1 MAMHG
6 GGGGGG
12 GGGFF
17 HEDEILGKA
26 YDARLMRRLIG
37 YLRPYMVGVV
47 VALVMLLGLSA
58 TQVLPP
64 IIAKFIIDSAITPA
78 VSGEIVPAEG
88 LARLGLFGMLYLAVL
103 TANALLRYAQSL
115 LTTVVGQK
123 AMYDLRLELFRHL
136 QFLPLSF
143 FDRNPVGR
151 LMTRITNDIDA
162 LIDMVSRG
170 VVSIFGDVFV
180 LIGVMLAMILLD
192 YRLAIVT
199 FLALP
204 VIIGLTAY
212 FRGIMR
218 ESFRAIRIR
227 LARVNAYLNETLSG
241 MSVVQLFTRERE
253 TFRRFDDLN
262 VDLYRANEG
271 SVRAHSTFQPA
282 INFTRATTG
291 ALIFLTGGYF
301 VLQGQL
307 TIGTL
312 LAFWQLI
319 EQFFRP
325 ILDLSEK
332 YNIMQAAMASS
343 ERVFRLLDTPRAIS
357 DPPHAIEL
365 RHVRGEVTFDH
376 VSFSYQIAAHAAM
389 PTDDSRAVAPGAP
402 AHVALRAEG
411 EESLQEW
418 VLKDVNFTIA
428 AGESVAIVGA
438 TGAGKTSII
447 SLISRF
453 YDVQR
458 GKITLD
464 GVDIRDV
471 RQQDLR
477 RHIGVV
483 LQDPFI
489 FAGTI
494 ASNIRLNDATI
505 TDERVRAAARFVNA
519 DKFIDRLPHGYETVV
534 TERGSMLSV
543 GQKQLLA
550 FARAIAFNPEILLV
564 LDEATSSVDT
574 ETEHLIQDALAKLM
588 RGRTSIVIAHRLSTI
603 QNVDRIVVLHKGR
616 VVEIG
621 THRELLAER
630 GVYHRLYELQYRAH
644 QAV

>member
-1 MAMHG
+1 MAHGHG
-6 GGGGGG
+6 GGT
-12 GGGFF
+12 GFF
-17 HEDEILGKA
+17 QEDEILGKA
-26 YDARLMRRLIG
+26 YDARLTRRLLG
-37 YLRPYMVGVV
+37 YLRPYAGWV
-47 VALVMLLGLSA
+47 VAALVLLLLLAA
-58 TQVLPP
+58 TQIAPPVL
-64 IIAKFIIDSAITPA
+64 AKFIIDSAIAPA
-78 VSGEIVPAEG
+78 ISGELTADEG
-88 LARLGLFGMLYLAVL
+88 LGRLGVLGAVYLLVL
-103 TANALLRYAQSL
+103 LGSAGVRYAQSL
-115 LTTVVGQK
+115 ITAHVGQR

-136 QFLPLSF
+136 QHLSLSF

-162 LIDMVSRG
+162 LTELVSRG
-170 VVSIFGDVFV
+170 VVSIFGDVFTLV
-180 LIGVMLAMILLD
+180 GIAIVMLVLD
-192 YRLAIVT
+192 WRLALVT
-199 FLALP
+199 FLVLP
-204 VIIGLTAY
+204 VLIGLTAY
-212 FRGIMR
+212 FRGMMR
-218 ESFRAIRIR
+218 DSFRAIRIR

-241 MSVVQLFTRERE
+241 MAVVQLFTREAQ
-253 TFRRFDDLN
+253 TFRSFDALN
-262 VDLYRANEG
+262 TDLYAANRG
-271 SVRAHSTFQPA
+271 AVRAMSMFQPSVK
-282 INFTRATTG
+282 FTHAG
-291 ALIFLTGGYF
+291 ASAALFVAGGYWI
-301 VLQGQL
+301 LGGEL

-312 LAFWQLI
+312 LAFWQLV

-325 ILDLSEK
+325 VMDLSEK

-343 ERVFRLLDTPRAIS
+343 ERVFRLLDTPRTIT
-357 DPPHAIEL
+357 DPPDPVRIP
-365 RHVRGEVTFDH
+365 HVRGEVTFDH
-376 VSFSYQIAAHAAM
+376 VWFEYNEG
-389 PTDDSRAVAPGAP
+389 D
-402 AHVALRAEG
+402 HVLR
-411 EESLQEW
+411 
-418 VLKDVNFTIA
+418 DVTFKIA

-458 GKITLD
+458 GRILLD
-464 GVDIRDV
+464 GTDIR
-471 RQQDLR
+471 RITQAELR

-494 ASNIRLNDATI
+494 ASNIRLNDASI

-519 DKFIDRLPHGYETVV
+519 DRFIERLPQVYDTVV
-534 TERGSMLSV
+534 TERGQMLSV

-588 RGRTSIVIAHRLSTI
+588 TGRTSIVIAHRLSTI

-616 VVEIG
+616 VVEEG
-621 THRELLAER
+621 THRELLAGR

>member
-58 TQVLPP
+58 THVLPP

-88 LARLGLFGMLYLAVL
+88 LARLGLLGMLYLAVL
-103 TANALLRYAQSL
+103 TANAGLRYAQSL

-123 AMYDLRLELFRHL
+123 AMYDLRMELFRHL

-253 TFRRFDDLN
+253 TFRRF

-325 ILDLSEK
+325 ILDLSET
-332 YNIMQAAMASS
+332 YNIMQAAMAPS
-343 ERVFRLLDTPRAIS
+343 ERVFRLLGPPRAIP
-357 DPPHAIEL
+357 DPPPRSAL
-365 RHVRGEVTFDH
+365 RHVRGEVTYRNGS
-376 VSFSYQIAAHAAM
+376 VSAQIDA
-389 PTDDSRAVAPGAP
+389 RGA
-402 AHVALRAEG
+402 
-411 EESLQEW
+411 
-418 VLKDVNFTIA
+418 K
-428 AGESVAIVGA
+428 
-438 TGAGKTSII
+438 
-447 SLISRF
+447 
-453 YDVQR
+453 
-458 GKITLD
+458 
-464 GVDIRDV
+464 
-471 RQQDLR
+471 
-477 RHIGVV
+477 
-483 LQDPFI
+483 
-489 FAGTI
+489 
-494 ASNIRLNDATI
+494 
-505 TDERVRAAARFVNA
+505 
-519 DKFIDRLPHGYETVV
+519 
-534 TERGSMLSV
+534 
-543 GQKQLLA
+543 
-550 FARAIAFNPEILLV
+550 
-564 LDEATSSVDT
+564 
-574 ETEHLIQDALAKLM
+574 
-588 RGRTSIVIAHRLSTI
+588 
-603 QNVDRIVVLHKGR
+603 
-616 VVEIG
+616 
-621 THRELLAER
+621 
-630 GVYHRLYELQYRAH
+630 
-644 QAV
+644 

>member
-1 MAMHG
+1 MAMH
-6 GGGGGG
+6 GGGGG

-26 YDARLMRRLIG
+26 YDARLMRRL
-37 YLRPYMVGVV
+37 LRYVKPYGAWV
-47 VALVMLLGLSA
+47 VAALVLLLLLSA
-58 TQVLPP
+58 TQIAPP
-64 IIAKFIIDSAITPA
+64 IIAKFVIDAAIAPA
-78 VSGEIVPAEG
+78 VVREIAPEEG
-88 LARLGLFGMLYLAVL
+88 LTRLGLLGGLYLAVL
-103 TANALLRYAQSL
+103 VANAVVRYGQSL
-115 LTTVVGQK
+115 ITAIVGQR
-123 AMYDLRLELFRHL
+123 AMYDLRLELFSHL
-136 QFLPLSF
+136 QHLPLSF

-162 LIDMVSRG
+162 LTEMVSRG
-170 VVSIFGDVFV
+170 VVSIFGDVFI
-180 LIGVMLAMILLD
+180 LIGIAIAMLVLD
-192 YRLAIVT
+192 WRLAIVT

-204 VIIGLTAY
+204 VVIGLTAY
-212 FRGIMR
+212 FRGVMR

-241 MSVVQLFTRERE
+241 MSVVQLFTREPA
-253 TFRRFDDLN
+253 TFRSFDALN
-262 VDLYRANEG
+262 ADLYRANEG
-271 SVRAHSTFQPA
+271 AVRAMSTFQPA
-282 INFTRATTG
+282 VNFVRASTSAG
-291 ALIFLTGGYF
+291 LFLAGGYWI
-301 VLQGQL
+301 LEGEL

-312 LAFWQLI
+312 LAFWQLV

-332 YNIMQAAMASS
+332 YNVMQAAMASS
-343 ERVFRLLDTPRAIS
+343 ERVFRLLDTPRTIA
-357 DPPHAIEL
+357 DPPHPVEL
-365 RHVRGEVTFDH
+365 RHVRGEVRFDH
-376 VSFSYQIAAHAAM
+376 AWFSYQLAAEGANPDIAARAA
-389 PTDDSRAVAPGAP
+389 RAIRHGDAP
-402 AHVALRAEG
+402 ARAHE
-411 EESLQEW
+411 QAAPAVDW
-418 VLKDVNFTIA
+418 VLKDVDFTIA

-458 GKITLD
+458 GRILLD
-464 GVDIRDV
+464 GVDITEV
-471 RQQDLR
+471 RQRELR

-494 ASNIRLNDATI
+494 ASNIRLNDGTI
-505 TDERVRAAARFVNA
+505 DEARVRVAARFVNA
-519 DKFIDRLPHGYETVV
+519 DKFIDRLPDGYDTVV

-588 RGRTSIVIAHRLSTI
+588 RGRTSIIIAHRLSTI

-621 THRELLAER
+621 THRELLTQR

-644 QAV
+644 QTV